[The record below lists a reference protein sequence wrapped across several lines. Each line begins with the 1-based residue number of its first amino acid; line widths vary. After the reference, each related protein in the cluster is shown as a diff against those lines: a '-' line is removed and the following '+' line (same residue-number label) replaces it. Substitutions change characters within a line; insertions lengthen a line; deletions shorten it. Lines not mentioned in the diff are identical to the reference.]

1 MTEKANPRRSEF
13 MPIPA
18 LINKFHL
25 EAERTGT
32 GIEILV
38 SGIIGVKDFCD
49 ESVELLSHSGRVFIY
64 GRRLSILVFE
74 NGTVQVS
81 GRVESVRFGYGKN

>member
-1 MTEKANPRRSEF
+1 
-13 MPIPA
+13 MPIST

-25 EAERTGT
+25 EAERSGG

-38 SGIIGVKDFCD
+38 SGIIGVKDYCD

-64 GRRLSILVFE
+64 GKRLSILVYE
-74 NGTVQVS
+74 NGTVQVG